1 MTTGWRAR
9 ARADRPVPGRMS
21 LGLRARRTRSLPR
34 RAISSRWR
42 TRVLTPSPH
51 VIVGA
56 VVLFAA
62 DQYVYQ
68 QAGTAVVPQALLDWT
83 DHLLTTL
90 FIVWALKPPVSER
103 QLVPALLASVV
114 IDVDHVPG
122 ELGSHI
128 LTVGTSRPYSHSL
141 TTVAML
147 LVLAAARRDW
157 GAWESG
163 AALGV
168 ASHLWRDLA
177 EPRGSGV
184 ALFWPVSDRTITT
197 PAAAYLISIAVL
209 AAIGL
214 RGPGPLRTADRVPGP
229 RAGGRSPRP
238 PAFSTVLAKRSS
250 DSSTP
255 RVGA

>member
-1 MTTGWRAR
+1 
-9 ARADRPVPGRMS
+9 MS
-21 LGLRARRTRSLPR
+21 RGPRVRRTRSLSDP
-34 RAISSRWR
+34 AISSPWR
-42 TRVLTPSPH
+42 TRVLSPSPR
-51 VIVGA
+51 VIAGA

-68 QAGTAVVPQALLDWT
+68 QAGSAVLPQAPLDWT

-90 FIVWALKPPVSER
+90 FIVWAVKPRVSER
-103 QLVPALLASVV
+103 QLVPALVASVV

-128 LTVGTSRPYSHSL
+128 LTTGTSRPYSHSL
-141 TTVAML
+141 TTVAVL

-157 GAWESG
+157 RAWASG

-177 EPRGSGV
+177 EPQGSGV

-197 PAAAYLISIAVL
+197 PAAVYLGSIAVL

-214 RGPGPLRTADRVPGP
+214 A
-229 RAGGRSPRP
+229 RSWDAP
-238 PAFSTVLAKRSS
+238 
-250 DSSTP
+250 D
-255 RVGA
+255 G